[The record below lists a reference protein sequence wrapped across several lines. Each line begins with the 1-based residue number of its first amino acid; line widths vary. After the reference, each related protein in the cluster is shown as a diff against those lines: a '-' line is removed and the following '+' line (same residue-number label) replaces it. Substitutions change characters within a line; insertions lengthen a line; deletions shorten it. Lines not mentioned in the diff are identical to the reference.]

1 MSGLIKKYAPQIGYF
16 IFPNLRR
23 ELIGSGEVQNRAPG
37 APVSLLVKA
46 HYHNDP
52 DALFAKASSFADVM
66 HVTRRIAKYKHLPPV
81 HMEQGKTYSTDIR
94 VFGVF
99 RYANYKIKID
109 HVNPYN
115 RMLITHEGNRDV
127 RSWKH
132 RVDVK
137 PSRTGAVWTDYLEI
151 DAGMMTPLACLF
163 ARFMYTHRHKQRGAS
178 GVRAVMGEKASKVHH
193 MATKEN
199 GGFSTST

>member
-1 MSGLIKKYAPQIGYF
+1 MSGLIKKYAPQIGYI

-23 ELIGSGEVQNRAPG
+23 ELIGSGEAQNRAPG

-46 HYHNDP
+46 HYHDDP

-81 HMEQGKTYSTDIR
+81 RMERGKTYTTDIR

-99 RYANYKIKID
+99 RYANYKIRID
-109 HVNPYN
+109 HMNPLD
-115 RMLITHEGNRDV
+115 RVLITHEGNRDV

-137 PSRTGAVWTDYLEI
+137 SSRTGAVWTDYLEI
-151 DAGMMTPLACLF
+151 DAGFLTPLACLF
-163 ARFMYTHRHKQRGAS
+163 ARFMYVHRHKQRGAVTTRS
-178 GVRAVMGEKASKVHH
+178 VLGEKATKVHD
-193 MATKEN
+193 MAVKDN
-199 GGFSTST
+199 RGFSENI